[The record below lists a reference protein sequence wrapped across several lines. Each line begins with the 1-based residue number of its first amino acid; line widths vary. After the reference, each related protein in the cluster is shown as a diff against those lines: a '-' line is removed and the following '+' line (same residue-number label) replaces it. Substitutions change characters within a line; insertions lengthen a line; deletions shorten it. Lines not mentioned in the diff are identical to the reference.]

1 VSEGFRG
8 LVLGGSGALGRVVCR
23 LLAAGGG
30 RLGFTYH
37 TNTAAA
43 RALESECDG
52 VRGWRLDL
60 TSVAEVER
68 TVDEVAAAWGGLD
81 ALINCA
87 GLGVSPGDP
96 VPADAHQRLE
106 DVSEP
111 GWQKMLAV
119 NVTGAFFSC
128 RRAARALRQAGGGN
142 MVLLGSLAGVKPLPS
157 AVHFAACK
165 GALVGIT
172 QALAKELGKDNIRV
186 NLIVPG
192 LTEAGM
198 SKSLPQCLIDEYTK
212 HCGLKRLGKLEEV
225 AAVVAWMARHNTY
238 VTGQTILIDGAL

>member
-1 VSEGFRG
+1 MREGFRS

-23 LLAAGGG
+23 LLSAEGG
-30 RLGFTYH
+30 RLAFTYL
-37 TNTAAA
+37 TGEAVA
-43 RALESECDG
+43 RELESELDG
-52 VRGWRLDL
+52 VRAWQLDVA
-60 TSVAEVER
+60 SVADVER
-68 TVDEVAAAWGGLD
+68 TVDEVAALWGGLD
-81 ALINCA
+81 ALVNCA

-106 DVSEP
+106 DVSEN
-111 GWQKMLAV
+111 GWQHMLAV

-142 MVLLGSLAGVKPLPS
+142 VVLLGSLAGVKPLPS

-186 NLIVPG
+186 NLVVPG

-198 SKSLPQCLIDEYTK
+198 SQSLPQCLIDDYLR
-212 HCGLKRLGKLEEV
+212 HCGLKRLGKIEEV
-225 AAVVAWMARHNTY
+225 ARVVAWMAQHNTY
-238 VTGQTILIDGAL
+238 VTGQTILVDGAL